1 MKVLLARP
9 HDFLVDSMRAWLSAL
24 QLEPVR
30 LKSLDELAAHAAAEV
45 GAVVISAAVTSTVR
59 ESPGATLVAVR
70 RRLPQVPV
78 LVAGL
83 ASFASARAGLATEF
97 PGATLHSADEAA
109 AWGEPSIIL
118 YVSAEELRAR
128 APALDAATRRHLR
141 LAAPT

>member
-9 HDFLVDSMRAWLSAL
+9 HDFLVDSMRAWVGAL

-30 LKSLDELAAHAAAEV
+30 LKSLDELASHAAAGV
-45 GAVVISAAVTSTVR
+45 AAVVISAAVTSAVK

-70 RRLPQVPV
+70 RLFPQTPV

-83 ASFASARAGLATEF
+83 ASLTSARAGLASDF
-97 PGATLHSADEAA
+97 PGATLHGPGEAA
-109 AWGEPSIIL
+109 AWGEPATLL

-141 LAAPT
+141 LATPA